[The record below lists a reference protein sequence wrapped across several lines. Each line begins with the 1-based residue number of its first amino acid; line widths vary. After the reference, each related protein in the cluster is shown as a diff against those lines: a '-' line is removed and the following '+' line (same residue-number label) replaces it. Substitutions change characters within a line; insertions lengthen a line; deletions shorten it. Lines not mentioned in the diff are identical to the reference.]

1 MTRAPKNIV
10 ASILARL
17 RNVATEAGLSFND
30 ILQAYV
36 IERFLARLARSP
48 HAETVL
54 LKGALMLRVWGVS
67 RAALATAG
75 AAGAGGAAATALG
88 GMSGAAGAPATGNG
102 AQINQS
108 SAPSSGP

>member
-1 MTRAPKNIV
+1 MTRLPKNIV

-48 HAETVL
+48 HADTVL
-54 LKGALMLRVWGVS
+54 LKGASRMGRATCSADHGYRLAASWNCGSGRSHTTRLNSARQSTILRM
-67 RAALATAG
+67 A
-75 AAGAGGAAATALG
+75 
-88 GMSGAAGAPATGNG
+88 
-102 AQINQS
+102 
-108 SAPSSGP
+108 